1 MQIEQSVTAVLD
13 EAIQALTVLDLD
25 KLQHLEEQVTVL
37 ANSGS
42 VGLNG
47 LTETILSKKRLLAML
62 LQNCRSNLDALNRL
76 HSRNT
81 GDQWAH

>member
-25 KLQHLEEQVTVL
+25 KLKHLEEQVTVL

-47 LTETILSKKRLLAML
+47 LNDTVLSKKRLLAML